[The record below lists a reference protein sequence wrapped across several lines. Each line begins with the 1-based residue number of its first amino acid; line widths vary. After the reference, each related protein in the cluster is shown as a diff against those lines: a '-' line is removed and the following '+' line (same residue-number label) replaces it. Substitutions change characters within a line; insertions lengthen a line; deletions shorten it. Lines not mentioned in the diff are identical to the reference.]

1 MFIAALSTI
10 AKLWKEPRCPST
22 DDWIKKMC
30 SIYIMEY
37 FLAIRKGEYPPFAS
51 TWMELEGIM
60 LSEVSQSEKD
70 NYLIWFHSYV
80 EYKE

>member
-10 AKLWKEPRCPST
+10 AELWKEPRSPSK
-22 DDWIKKMC
+22 DEWIKKMWFM
-30 SIYIMEY
+30 YTMEY
-37 FLAIRKGEYPPFAS
+37 DSAIRNDKYPPFAL

-70 NYLIWFHSYV
+70 KQCMFSSIWGI
-80 EYKE
+80 